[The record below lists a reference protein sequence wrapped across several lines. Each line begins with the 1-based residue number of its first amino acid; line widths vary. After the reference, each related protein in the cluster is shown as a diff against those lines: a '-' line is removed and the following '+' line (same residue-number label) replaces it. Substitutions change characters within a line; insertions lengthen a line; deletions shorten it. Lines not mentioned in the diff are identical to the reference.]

1 MQTMNSGES
10 QSLSPAIRVLVLG
23 LCAVS
28 MIGIV
33 LSWVGVPVGFLYV
46 VPLAIVFLILRKLS
60 SQERARTKKKAPGR
74 SARPGA

>member
-1 MQTMNSGES
+1 MQTMNSDEP
-10 QSLSPAIRVLVLG
+10 QSLSPAIRALVLG

-60 SQERARTKKKAPGR
+60 SQERARTKKAPGR